1 MESKTKRTLRIIRI
15 IAAVVWCAIIIFCFL
30 NRDKFT
36 VDGIVK
42 ITPERTILAA
52 LVMMIFFALKSVSV
66 FLYFGIVF
74 AASGIIFPLHIAI
87 PVNLIGTVVMV
98 TIPFYIG
105 RFLGSDM
112 VNYVFE
118 KYPKAAKLH
127 ERRKQKDFLFTLLFR
142 LTGAMPSD
150 LLGFYMGASGSNF
163 PAYLIASVLGFSVSS
178 VTFPLMG
185 DKIRDPKSP
194 QFLISFCIEAS
205 VVICTSGG
213 LIIHHFIKERQ
224 EKKEQERLAQANIE
238 ANDPAAD
245 NSDPGI
251 QE

>member
-1 MESKTKRTLRIIRI
+1 
-15 IAAVVWCAIIIFCFL
+15 
-30 NRDKFT
+30 
-36 VDGIVK
+36 
-42 ITPERTILAA
+42 
-52 LVMMIFFALKSVSV
+52 
-66 FLYFGIVF
+66 
-74 AASGIIFPLHIAI
+74 
-87 PVNLIGTVVMV
+87 
-98 TIPFYIG
+98 
-105 RFLGSDM
+105 
-112 VNYVFE
+112 
-118 KYPKAAKLH
+118 
-127 ERRKQKDFLFTLLFR
+127 
-142 LTGAMPSD
+142 MPSD
-150 LLGFYMGASGSNF
+150 LLGFYMGASGSSF

-224 EKKEQERLAQANIE
+224 EKKEQERLAQANNE

-251 QE
+251 QK